1 MDNKTKLKY
10 TNKKGLIIND
20 TIIKKISGPVSFHL
34 LVPNK
39 KTIEDSKI
47 TLPVII
53 LFGDIH
59 YSDLNICSPCD
70 EKNNCYPIWT
80 REFLNILDKD
90 GYTFNIEHAFSKDFA
105 GFNYDSTTTPYERL
119 LSYIHYCIKK
129 DTKKC
134 PTKNIR
140 WNYVNTREVDDN
152 FTYNFESKFQEIF
165 NYFFDMSAIFN
176 KPEIKSQ
183 NLDYF
188 FLRFIH
194 FVIYLD
200 DSYIEIIDIIL
211 EMLENKNFDAFF
223 NNENNRN
230 TSLIYKQIKKMPIN
244 FNLDFWKD
252 KMNKYLQFI
261 YENNNLEKMIDFLR
275 NFKQFKNS
283 DFISRIKLE
292 DNLNKAYVTD
302 DYYSVFD
309 QDKKKY
315 FIVEILNFTTTGIG
329 QFLNK
334 FNSIFLDIYY
344 ILRTFKPIDKK
355 TVLSIGFF
363 GYYHNINLIYFL
375 TDILKSYTLTNEIM
389 SGGGERIL
397 DVKKIDFNDR
407 KRCLDFSNEQINLDK
422 YFLTSSKSLKS
433 KSSSSKSLKSKSSSS
448 KSLKSKSSSSKSSS
462 KNISVL
468 KSYNMK
474 LSLKRKKKS
483 SKSSSKNISVL
494 KSDNIKLSLKRKR
507 KSSSKSP
514 SKNNTKFSLSKRK
527 F

>member
-1 MDNKTKLKY
+1 
-10 TNKKGLIIND
+10 
-20 TIIKKISGPVSFHL
+20 
-34 LVPNK
+34 
-39 KTIEDSKI
+39 
-47 TLPVII
+47 
-53 LFGDIH
+53 
-59 YSDLNICSPCD
+59 
-70 EKNNCYPIWT
+70 
-80 REFLNILDKD
+80 
-90 GYTFNIEHAFSKDFA
+90 
-105 GFNYDSTTTPYERL
+105 
-119 LSYIHYCIKK
+119 
-129 DTKKC
+129 
-134 PTKNIR
+134 
-140 WNYVNTREVDDN
+140 
-152 FTYNFESKFQEIF
+152 
-165 NYFFDMSAIFN
+165 
-176 KPEIKSQ
+176 
-183 NLDYF
+183 
-188 FLRFIH
+188 
-194 FVIYLD
+194 
-200 DSYIEIIDIIL
+200 
-211 EMLENKNFDAFF
+211 MLENKNFDVFF

-275 NFKQFKNS
+275 NFKKFKNS

-302 DYYSVFD
+302 DYYSVFKD
-309 QDKKKY
+309 HEKYY
-315 FIVEILNFTTTGIG
+315 FIDEILNFTTTGIG
-329 QFLNK
+329 PFLNK

-355 TVLSIGFF
+355 TVLSIGYF

-422 YFLTSSKSLKS
+422 YFLTSSKSSSSSS
-433 KSSSSKSLKSKSSSS
+433 KSSSSKSLKSK
-448 KSLKSKSSSSKSSS
+448 SSSKSSS

-468 KSYNMK
+468 KSYNM
-474 LSLKRKKKS
+474 KRKKKS